1 LPVPANLSSLDALR
15 FNVRTATPSRVSV
28 QLRFNSHG
36 GARWARSVYV
46 TPQDSEAA
54 IILKQLKSVEGTSPM
69 PPLPSASSLLFVID
83 LTNAKPGQ
91 KGTLQISNVAFGQI
105 GN

>member
-1 LPVPANLSSLDALR
+1 
-15 FNVRTATPSRVSV
+15 
-28 QLRFNSHG
+28 
-36 GARWARSVYV
+36 
-46 TPQDSEAA
+46 
-54 IILKQLKSVEGTSPM
+54 M

-91 KGTLQISNVAFGQI
+91 KGTLQLSDVVFGQT